1 MMKVLAIN
9 GSPRKG
15 GNTTLLIN
23 TIFTELQKH
32 GATTEMVQI
41 GGQIIRGC
49 LACRQCFKNRNEK
62 CVIKNDPINELIQ
75 KMKEADVIILGSPT
89 YFTDVSAE
97 MKAFIDRVGLV
108 GGANNNM
115 FKYKI
120 GAAVVAVRR
129 GGATHAFD
137 TMNHFLHKHQMV
149 MIGSTYW
156 NFGIGLDSGEVAKDD
171 EGMENMRNIADN
183 IAWLY
188 TKTSV

>member
-1 MMKVLAIN
+1 MRVRAIN

-23 TIFTELQKH
+23 TIFAELEQH

-49 LACRQCFKNRNEK
+49 LACRQCFKHRNEK
-62 CVIKNDPINELIQ
+62 CVIKNDPINDVIQ
-75 KMKEADVIILGSPT
+75 KMKNADVIVLGSPT

-108 GGANNNM
+108 SGANGDL

-129 GGATHAFD
+129 GGATHVFD
-137 TMNHFLHKHQMV
+137 TMNHFLHKSQMV
-149 MIGSTYW
+149 MVGASYW

-188 TKTSV
+188 TKISAE